1 MNLAE
6 LKKLIQE
13 EYGAFLEAEDDS
25 KTDDKPKGGDDKPK
39 GGDDKPKAPKK
50 PSVAVSDKDVDAD
63 GEDSEDT
70 LRKIYNMLK
79 DFFEKDDEP
88 KGDAGGAPKPPKAP
102 GGPAGGPP
110 PMMGD
115 APDALQERFKKL
127 ANIIKG

>member
-1 MNLAE
+1 MNLKE
-6 LKKLIQE
+6 LKSMIAE
-13 EYGAFLEAEDDS
+13 EYSAFLEAEDAADD
-25 KTDDKPKGGDDKPK
+25 KEKKDDKPK
-39 GGDDKPKAPKK
+39 DDKPKAPKK
-50 PSVAVSDKDVDAD
+50 PSVAVSDKDIDAD

-102 GGPAGGPP
+102 GGPSGGPAGGPP